1 MEEFAYRE
9 QFELEDEHW
18 WFHGR
23 RAVIWSLLGR
33 AGVGSGL
40 RIVDAGCGT
49 GRNLVE
55 FGRLGQAQGVDPS
68 PEAVA
73 LCRQRGLKDVRMG
86 SLERLPFDPETFD
99 LLLATDVIEHVHDD
113 LAALGELRRVA
124 APGAL
129 LLVTVPAYHWLW
141 SQHDV
146 DLHHFRRYTWRR
158 LRARLGQTGWRP
170 VGWSYF
176 NSVLLAPI
184 AAVRLVSN
192 RRAKAD
198 RDGAGPAVVA
208 DWERRADLRL
218 TPPALN
224 RVLQVPLRLE
234 AGLIGRGLHLPAG
247 VSIGAV
253 SVAS

>member
-1 MEEFAYRE
+1 MEDFAYRE
-9 QFELEDEHW
+9 QFDLEDEHW
-18 WFHGR
+18 WFQGR
-23 RAVIWSLLGR
+23 RAVIWSLLDR
-33 AGVGSGL
+33 AGIGSGL
-40 RIVDAGCGT
+40 RILDAGCGT

-68 PEAVA
+68 PEAVEF
-73 LCRQRGLKDVRMG
+73 CRQRGLQDVRLG
-86 SLERLPFDPETFD
+86 ALERLPFHPGAFD
-99 LLLATDVIEHVHDD
+99 LLLATDVIEHVQDD
-113 LAALGELRRVA
+113 VAALGELRRVA
-124 APGAL
+124 APGAC

-158 LRARLGQTGWRP
+158 LRARLAQTGWAP
-170 VGWSYF
+170 VSWSYF

-184 AAVRLVSN
+184 AAVRLAGN
-192 RRAKAD
+192 RRAQVDRNGSGAPAD
-198 RDGAGPAVVA
+198 G
-208 DWERRADLRL
+208 ERRADLRL
-218 TPPALN
+218 TPPAIN

-253 SVAS
+253 CVAS